1 MKNLMT
7 FNTTVQN
14 AFNNDNEEFINFSEL
29 LYDVYHN
36 QVKEFTA
43 KEAKEKIQEKFRA
56 ALGIDPSD
64 KPQKVRRAIKAN
76 RELVYTL
83 IEETIDDA
91 IITGWMENPFFLEYV
106 DTKNLA
112 LDDEND
118 FYVEDDSI
126 LSISKV
132 SGNHHNMIR
141 QRLGAGRHFSVA
153 GEWYGVKIYSD
164 FERVLTGAE
173 DWATFVSK
181 VADAV
186 NRYLYD
192 AVYAALRGARENL
205 GANWVKSGALQAEN
219 KATLVKLCQDIAMAT
234 GSEVTI
240 FGARTALSALT
251 SMADV
256 NWAPETVKEEYYKNG
271 GILGNWEGFRVAEIG
286 QGLKRGA
293 GINSA
298 TVEYQL
304 DSDRLYIIPTNV
316 ANKFIKVVN
325 YGEPQV
331 SQITDRDTNRDMS
344 YEYEVLYKM
353 GINVVLN
360 TVFGVWNILAN

>member
-1 MKNLMT
+1 MKNLMM

-14 AFNNDNEEFINFSEL
+14 AFDNDNANLVCFKEL
-29 LYDVYHN
+29 LVDAARGE
-36 QVKEFTA
+36 VKEFSA
-43 KEAKEKIQEKFRA
+43 REANQKIVEKFRS
-56 ALGIDPSD
+56 ALGIDMND
-64 KPQKVRRAIKAN
+64 RPQAVRRAIRAN
-76 RELVYTL
+76 KDLVFTL
-83 IEETIDDA
+83 IEETIEEQ
-91 IITGWMENPFFLEYV
+91 IITGWMENPFFNQFV

-112 LDDEND
+112 LGDEND

-126 LSISKV
+126 LSVSKV

-153 GEWYGVKIYSD
+153 GEWFGIKIYSD

-173 DWATFVSK
+173 DWASFVSK
-181 VADAV
+181 VAEAI

-192 AVYAALRGARENL
+192 ALYAALRGAKENL
-205 GANWVKSGALQAEN
+205 GANWVKSGELAAAN
-219 KATLVKLCQDIAMAT
+219 KATLVKLCQDISMAT

-240 FGARTALSALT
+240 FGARSALSALT

-256 NWAPETVKEEYYKNG
+256 NWAPESAKNEYYKNG
-271 GILGNWEGFRVAEIG
+271 GVLGTFEGISVAEIG

-298 TVEYQL
+298 SVEYML
-304 DSDRLYIIPTNV
+304 DTDRLYIIPTSV

-325 YGEPQV
+325 YGETQV
-331 SQITDRDTNRDMS
+331 SQVTDKDTNRDMS

-353 GINVVLN
+353 GINVILS
-360 TVFGVWNILAN
+360 TVFGVWEII

>member
-14 AFNNDNEEFINFSEL
+14 AFGNSNEDFVCFSEL
-29 LYDVYHN
+29 LLDAARGE
-36 QVKEFTA
+36 VKEFSV
-43 KEAKEKIQEKFRA
+43 KEANKKIVEKFRA
-56 ALGIDPSD
+56 ALGIEANDR
-64 KPQKVRRAIKAN
+64 PQAVKRAIRAN
-76 RELVYTL
+76 KDLVFTL
-83 IEETIDDA
+83 IEETIEEM
-91 IITGWMENPFFLEYV
+91 IIAGWMENPFFMQFV

-112 LDDEND
+112 LGDEND

-126 LSISKV
+126 LSVSKV

-153 GEWYGVKIYSD
+153 GEWFGIKIYSD

-173 DWATFVSK
+173 DWAAFVAK
-181 VADAV
+181 VAEAI

-192 AVYAALRGARENL
+192 ALYASLRGAKESL
-205 GANWVKSGALQAEN
+205 GANWVKSGALETAN
-219 KATLVKLCQDIAMAT
+219 KATLVKLCQDISYAT

-240 FGARTALSALT
+240 FGARTALSSLT
-251 SMADV
+251 GMADV
-256 NWAPETVKEEYYKNG
+256 NWAPENVKKEYYANG
-271 GILGNWEGFRVAEIG
+271 GILGNWEGFACAEIG

-298 TVEYQL
+298 SVEYQL
-304 DSDRLYIIPTNV
+304 DTDRLYIIPTSV
-316 ANKFIKVVN
+316 ANKFIKLVN
-325 YGEPQV
+325 YGETQV
-331 SQITDRDTNRDMS
+331 SQITDKDTNRDMS

-353 GINVVLN
+353 GINVILN
-360 TVFGVWNILAN
+360 TVFGVWEIV

>member
-14 AFNNDNEEFINFSEL
+14 AFNNDNADLVCFSEL
-29 LYDVYHN
+29 LLDVARGE
-36 QVKEFTA
+36 VKEVST
-43 KEAKEKIQEKFRA
+43 KEANKKIVEKFRA
-56 ALGIDPSD
+56 ALGIEPTDR
-64 KPQKVRRAIKAN
+64 PQAIKRAIRAN
-76 RELVYTL
+76 KDLVFTL
-83 IEETIDDA
+83 IEETIEEM
-91 IITGWMENPFFLEYV
+91 IITGWMENPFFMQFVE
-106 DTKNLA
+106 TKNLA
-112 LDDEND
+112 LGDEND

-126 LSISKV
+126 LSVSKV

-153 GEWYGVKIYSD
+153 GDWFGIKIYSD

-173 DWATFVSK
+173 DWAAFVSK
-181 VADAV
+181 IAEAI

-192 AVYAALRGARENL
+192 ALYASLRGAKENL
-205 GANWVKSGALQAEN
+205 GANWVKSGALESTN
-219 KATLVKLCQDIAMAT
+219 KSTLVKLCQDISYAT

-240 FGARTALSALT
+240 FGARTALSSLT

-256 NWAPETVKEEYYKNG
+256 NWAPENVKKEYYANG
-271 GILGNWEGFRVAEIG
+271 GILGNWEGFACAEIG

-298 TVEYQL
+298 SVEYML
-304 DSDRLYIIPTNV
+304 DTDRLYIIPTSV
-316 ANKFIKVVN
+316 ANKFIKLVN
-325 YGEPQV
+325 YGETQISQV
-331 SQITDRDTNRDMS
+331 TDKDTNRDMS

-353 GINVVLN
+353 GINVILN
-360 TVFGVWNILAN
+360 TVFGVWEIV